1 MVKDK
6 TLAENFFK
14 REGRLNRLR
23 YFKRNVVLAIVTFI
37 LMFINTLIFLDTM
50 THELSTAGN
59 FFMMIIM
66 LIMFV
71 PSYCLVVRRLHD
83 MDRDELLA
91 KLYIVGGVTSC
102 FLQFILKYEFEPLE
116 IVMVILGLYILLV
129 PGTQGANQYGAD
141 PLR

>member
-6 TLAENFFK
+6 TLAENFLK

-23 YFKRNVVLAIVTFI
+23 YFKRNVVLVIVTFI
-37 LMFINTLIFLDTM
+37 LMFIAAIIFMDYT
-50 THELSTAGN
+50 TYKVSTAGHIA
-59 FFMMIIM
+59 FFIIM

-91 KLYIVGGVTSC
+91 KMYIAGGVTSF
-102 FLQFILKYEFEPLE
+102 FLNFILKYEFEPLE

-129 PGTQGANQYGAD
+129 PGTQGANRYGSD
-141 PLR
+141 PLK